1 MLVDNFHVQNITS
14 WGNTQVTEMDEML
27 KKTGKEEWIVY
38 YYWSFKN
45 ILEERGSMR
54 NTKGKHEKYKSKK
67 LWGECAELYL
77 HFQMSET
84 GRNKNKTEVC
94 SYAATKL
101 ISLAEL

>member
-14 WGNTQVTEMDEML
+14 WGKTQVTEMDEML
-27 KKTGKEEWIVY
+27 KKTGKEEWTVY
-38 YYWSFKN
+38 YYWSFRN
-45 ILEERGSMR
+45 ILEECGSMR
-54 NTKGKHEKYKSKK
+54 DTKARSWGG
-67 LWGECAELYL
+67 GECAELYL

-84 GRNKNKTEVC
+84 GRNKKTEVC